1 MKSSPAKIK
10 SYTGASFNN
19 HNQQHSRLL
28 LFGNPTKSRIIK
40 ENVPFLLFF
49 LCLNFDIMKECC
61 NRFVLLHERVAR
73 NNNHIFI
80 NTNMCERTL
89 TKKDSIFH

>member
-1 MKSSPAKIK
+1 MKSSPTKIK

-40 ENVPFLLFF
+40 ETFFFFTF